1 MGVIEV
7 DRARARGPRVIPDR
21 PWADTMLD
29 EAVEAAS
36 RGDLRPAAAVLADSR
51 GDPETRSLRAEAL
64 SRTVIGASRSI
75 EALLAH
81 DQGNPDLWLWLGRAR
96 LEEAWELRPDV
107 RARAVQADRL
117 HAYRSAMEQAR
128 QPLLAAAGL
137 APVDPVPW
145 ECLMWLAIGLDRPRA
160 DKDAVWYECSRR
172 WPTLY
177 SGALARLITLSPGW
191 GGTAQEM
198 LGFARSAA
206 GHAPEGSPL
215 PALVPLAHFEIV
227 AAGRTPMSR
236 GGWFSFDAQREI
248 VSAAGHWAERRI
260 GGAHPRSVEA
270 HNVFGAAFYLSD
282 LRRPARG
289 HLARTG
295 GRFSRLPWSH
305 LGDPAQQ
312 YRRACARLNL

>member
-1 MGVIEV
+1 M
-7 DRARARGPRVIPDR
+7 IPDR
-21 PWADTMLD
+21 PWADAMLD
-29 EAVEAAS
+29 QAVEAVL
-36 RGDLRPAAAVLADSR
+36 RGDLRAAVAVLADSR
-51 GDPETRSLRAEAL
+51 GDPEVRALRVEAL
-64 SRTVIGASRSI
+64 SRAAAGASRSI
-75 EALLAH
+75 EALLAY
-81 DQGNPDLWLWLGRAR
+81 DQGNPDLWLWLGRVR

-117 HAYRSAMEQAR
+117 HAYRTAMDQAR
-128 QPLLAAAGL
+128 QPLLTAATL
-137 APVDPVPW
+137 APGDPVPW
-145 ECLMWLAIGLDRPRA
+145 ECLMWLAIGLDRPRG

-177 SGALARLITLSPGW
+177 PAAVARLITLSPGW

-198 LGFARSAA
+198 LGFARAA
-206 GHAPEGSPL
+206 AAQAPEGSPL

-227 AAGRTPMSR
+227 AAGRTPMTR
-236 GGWFSFDAQREI
+236 GGWFSFETQREI
-248 VSAAGHWAERRI
+248 VSAAGRWTERQF
-260 GGAHPRSVEA
+260 GGAHPRSIEA

-305 LGDPAQQ
+305 LGDPGQQ

>member
-1 MGVIEV
+1 
-7 DRARARGPRVIPDR
+7 
-21 PWADTMLD
+21 MLD
-29 EAVEAAS
+29 QAVEAVL
-36 RGDLRPAAAVLADSR
+36 RGDLRAAVAVLADSR
-51 GDPETRSLRAEAL
+51 GDPEVRALRVEAL
-64 SRTVIGASRSI
+64 SRAAAGASRSI
-75 EALLAH
+75 EALLAY
-81 DQGNPDLWLWLGRAR
+81 DQGNPDLWLWLGRVR

-117 HAYRSAMEQAR
+117 HAYRTAMDQAR
-128 QPLLAAAGL
+128 QPLLTAATL
-137 APVDPVPW
+137 APGDPVPW
-145 ECLMWLAIGLDRPRA
+145 ECLMWLAIGLDRPRG

-177 SGALARLITLSPGW
+177 PAAVARLITLSPGW

-198 LGFARSAA
+198 LGFARAA
-206 GHAPEGSPL
+206 AAQAPEGSPL

-227 AAGRTPMSR
+227 AAGRTPMTR
-236 GGWFSFDAQREI
+236 GGWFSFETQREI
-248 VSAAGHWAERRI
+248 VSAAGRWTERQF
-260 GGAHPRSVEA
+260 GGAHPRSIEA

-305 LGDPAQQ
+305 LGDPGQQ

>member
-21 PWADTMLD
+21 PWADAMLD
-29 EAVEAAS
+29 EAVEAAC
-36 RGDLRPAAAVLADSR
+36 RGDLGPAAAVLADSR
-51 GDPETRSLRAEAL
+51 GDPETRSLRVEAL

-75 EALLAH
+75 EALLAY
-81 DQGNPDLWLWLGRAR
+81 DQGNPDLWLWLGRTR

-117 HAYRSAMEQAR
+117 HTYQSAMEQAR
-128 QPLLAAAGL
+128 QPLLTAAAL
-137 APVDPVPW
+137 APGDPVPW
-145 ECLMWLAIGLDRPRA
+145 EGLMWLAVGLDRPRG

-177 SGALARLITLSPGW
+177 SGAVARLITLSPGW

-198 LGFARSAA
+198 LAFARSAA
-206 GHAPEGSPL
+206 AHAPEGSPL
-215 PALVPLAHFEIV
+215 PALVPLAHFETV

-236 GGWFSFDAQREI
+236 GGWFSFDAQREV
-248 VSAAGHWAERRI
+248 VSASAHWSERRL
-260 GGAHPRSVEA
+260 GAAHPRAVEA

-305 LGDPAQQ
+305 LGDPGQQ